1 MKEEYADLLA
11 RLDKDRLPRH
21 IAVILDGN
29 GRWAANRGLPRNA
42 GHKAGVEAVRRLTE
56 ICREINIAALTIYA
70 FSTENWRRSQEEVGF
85 LMNLLVEKLYEE
97 IHTMQENGVRY
108 SFIGKREGLPAK
120 VLKTLDK
127 AIAETADQNDMVLN
141 VALNYGGRDE
151 IVRAVR
157 AMMNDGLSPE
167 EVTEDSLNSYLDT
180 AGLPELD
187 LLIRPSGELRISNFL
202 LWQLAY
208 SEFVFMDKLWPD
220 FGKRDLLEAVIEYQG
235 RQRRF
240 GDRPGKPAGK

>member
-11 RLDKDRLPRH
+11 RIDKERLPKH

-29 GRWAANRGLPRNA
+29 GRWAAARGLPRNA
-42 GHKAGVEAVRRLTE
+42 GHKAGVEAVRRLIE
-56 ICREINIAALTIYA
+56 ICREINVPSLTIYA
-70 FSTENWRRSQEEVGF
+70 FSTENWRRSADEVGY
-85 LMNLLVEKLYEE
+85 LMNLLVEKLYAE

-108 SFIGKREGLPAK
+108 NFIGKREGLPDK

-127 AIAETADQNDMVLN
+127 AIAETADQHDLMLN

-157 AMMNDGLSPE
+157 RLTSAGLAPE
-167 EVTEDSLNSYLDT
+167 EITEERLGEALDT
-180 AGLPELD
+180 AGQPELD
-187 LLIRPSGELRISNFL
+187 LMIRPSGEYRISNFL
-202 LWQLAY
+202 LWQVAY
-208 SEFVFMDKLWPD
+208 SELVFMDKLWPD

-235 RQRRF
+235 RSRRF
-240 GDRPGKPAGK
+240 GGRPGK

>member
-29 GRWAANRGLPRNA
+29 GRWAAKHNLPRTA
-42 GHKAGVEAVRRLTE
+42 GHKAGVEAVRRLAE
-56 ICREINIAALTIYA
+56 ICRELGVPCLTVYA
-70 FSTENWRRSQEEVGF
+70 FSTENWKRSQDEVGF
-85 LMNLLVEKLYEE
+85 LMELFVEKLYGEMS
-97 IHTMQENGVRY
+97 TMQANGIRY
-108 SFIGKREGLPAK
+108 GFIGSREGLSDK
-120 VLKTLDK
+120 VLRTLDR
-127 AIAETADQNDMVLN
+127 ALADTAANKDMVLN
-141 VALNYGGRDE
+141 LAVNYGGRDE
-151 IVRAVR
+151 IVRAAR
-157 AMMNDGLSPE
+157 RMAEEGLAPE
-167 EVTEDSLNSYLDT
+167 EITEQSLAAHLDT

-220 FGKRDLLEAVIEYQG
+220 FGKRDLLQAVIEYQG
-235 RQRRF
+235 RERRF
-240 GDRPGKPAGK
+240 GGRPK